1 MVRHNLYWEFCLM
14 ALTWERKWWQ
24 IYICFFPCS
33 HRNAQLKTTVKET
46 KSLPFHL
53 HPPQTRTP
61 SCLLSLSLESEW
73 LTRVRLWVL
82 ALVIWVISGKLFIS
96 PSLGFFIWIPRI
108 TAVPA
113 SLLRED
119 GMRKCV
125 SKSWL
130 PQLACSEGLL
140 NVNMCCCCCH
150 CRCCHCRCCHCCCC
164 HCCCCRCCCHCRCCH
179 CCCCHC
185 CCHCRCCHCCCCW
198 PRSPQLRTSPRPVLP
213 RDVTSAGFQQQDGPM
228 RFHKT
233 MESPLVF
240 AH

>member
-1 MVRHNLYWEFCLM
+1 M

-150 CRCCHCRCCHCCCC
+150 CRCCHC
-164 HCCCCRCCCHCRCCH
+164 
-179 CCCCHC
+179 
-185 CCHCRCCHCCCCW
+185 CCCW

-213 RDVTSAGFQQQDGPM
+213 RDVASAGFQQHDGPM